1 MICYLAAASHGAHGL
16 CLNRRADV
24 GRRLDVLGV
33 PQAVSVCG
41 VCEDGVGEVCIR
53 FLSTLI
59 ERWEGCLCVGGGD
72 RAYVHAN
79 IHANKYA
86 RMYQCLSL
94 QPRSSNH
101 GPKVWPRFCYHLS
114 VAPVASSH
122 PEEATLLLLATSIPR
137 ALFAAPPPSKRADK
151 VSCLRRE
158 TRQETSY
165 DLLGRQKHCE
175 NEQSCRELR

>member
-1 MICYLAAASHGAHGL
+1 MICYPAAASHGAHGL
-16 CLNRRADV
+16 CLDRRADV

-53 FLSTLI
+53 FLSTLT
-59 ERWEGCLCVGGGD
+59 ECVCVRGGG

-79 IHANKYA
+79 IHADKYA
-86 RMYQCLSL
+86 CMYQCLSR

-101 GPKVWPRFCYHLS
+101 GPKVWLQFCCHLS